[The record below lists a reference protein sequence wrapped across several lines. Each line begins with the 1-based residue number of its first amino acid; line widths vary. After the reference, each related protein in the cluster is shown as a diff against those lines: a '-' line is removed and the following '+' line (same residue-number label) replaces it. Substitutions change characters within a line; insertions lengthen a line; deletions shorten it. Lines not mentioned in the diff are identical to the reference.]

1 MGRNKEKKTI
11 RQRFLDWWLPVVAL
25 VLIIGAGR
33 SFYLWSDRNYGQ
45 LTTSLIT
52 VLGVVVTLWMTQVR
66 AIEQQEREDKRHHAR
81 LEAEAEMHDE
91 RLRVESE
98 REHERLT
105 AEAQKD
111 RAQRSIT
118 QRIDLAEKLAS
129 AVEHLSSENEL
140 KQAAGVQEILF
151 QIDDWHALIKS
162 EITGIEGKEPENSIL
177 IEESLRRRQEI
188 FDIAYKFDTDNVELL
203 KSRARGLKQR
213 LVGSDDHS
221 LIGLDFSGMVIG
233 WPELAGEDNFRIDL
247 EKINANNFI
256 ISNSEMCYVDLSYA
270 HFVGADFSHAN
281 LYGAVLSGAHFE
293 GADFSEANL
302 HGADL
307 SEAHLKGAHFSHA
320 DLEGAD
326 FSGADRVLFV
336 LWSADLVGA
345 DFSEAHLKGAHFSQV
360 NLESADFSEANL
372 HGADFSEAHLKR
384 AHFLYADLEG
394 ADFSEAHLHEADLSG
409 AHLQGVD
416 LKNAGFDLNVLRDK
430 KLLNDAEYD
439 DETKFPDWLDPNEY
453 GMRLVDKTEYESC
466 LFSLMPLSIV
476 PSTPTITHNGT
487 MTHQSGITALGTTD
501 HVYLELDLVQGKDPK
516 EAIGRLAAA
525 INLPT
530 TVSANAVV
538 GVRPELWAKVSDA
551 QHVPNDVHGFNEPLK
566 GADGYEMP
574 ATQHDAWVWVASFSR
589 SQSFEVSSYILK
601 QLKGYFKLA
610 DETVGWAYELN
621 RDLTGFEDGTE
632 NPGALEAP
640 GLVGVPAGQPG
651 AGSSVL
657 LFQKWSHRIREWSNL
672 SVDRQQDVIGRTKQD
687 STELPEDAMPDSSHV
702 SRTVVEKDGE
712 EQDVFRR
719 NTSYG
724 ELENHGTTF
733 VGFSF
738 EQWRLEEMLRQM
750 AGADGGPRDAL
761 TYFTDAET
769 GSWYV
774 CPSVAG
780 LLAIAEPF
788 MEDDDD

>member
-52 VLGVVVTLWMTQVR
+52 VFGVVVTLWMTQVR

-129 AVEHLSSENEL
+129 AIEHLSSENEL

-162 EITGIEGKEPENSIL
+162 EITGIEGKEPGESVL
-177 IEESLRRRQEI
+177 IGESLRRRQEL
-188 FDIAYKFDTDNVELL
+188 FDIAYKFDTENVELL

-213 LVGSDDHS
+213 LVGSGDHS

-233 WPELAGEDNFRIDL
+233 WPESAGEANFRIDL
-247 EKINANNFI
+247 EKINANGFI
-256 ISNSEMCYVDLSYA
+256 ISNSEMYYVDLSYA
-270 HFVGADFSHAN
+270 HLVGAVFSNAHLEGAVFSNAHLVGAVFSNAHLVGADFSNAHLEGAVFSEAN
-281 LYGAVLSGAHFE
+281 LDGAVLWDAHFE
-293 GADFSEANL
+293 GAV
-302 HGADL
+302 
-307 SEAHLKGAHFSHA
+307 
-320 DLEGAD
+320 
-326 FSGADRVLFV
+326 FSG
-336 LWSADLVGA
+336 ADLVGA
-345 DFSEAHLKGAHFSQV
+345 DFSDANLEGAHLSG
-360 NLESADFSEANL
+360 ANL
-372 HGADFSEAHLKR
+372 SGAVLSGADLVGADFSDAN
-384 AHFLYADLEG
+384 LEG
-394 ADFSEAHLHEADLSG
+394 AHLSGANLSGADLSYSY
-409 AHLQGVD
+409 LQGVD
-416 LKNAGFDLNVLRDK
+416 LKNADFDLNALREK
-430 KLLNDAEYD
+430 KLLNGAEYD
-439 DETKFPDWLDPNEY
+439 DVTAFPDWLDPNEY

-476 PSTPTITHNGT
+476 SSTLNITHNGT

-501 HVYLELDLVQGKDPK
+501 HVYLELDLVEGKDPK

-530 TVSANAVV
+530 TVGANAVV

-687 STELPEDAMPDSSHV
+687 SVELPDDVKPDSSHV

>member
-1 MGRNKEKKTI
+1 
-11 RQRFLDWWLPVVAL
+11 
-25 VLIIGAGR
+25 
-33 SFYLWSDRNYGQ
+33 
-45 LTTSLIT
+45 
-52 VLGVVVTLWMTQVR
+52 
-66 AIEQQEREDKRHHAR
+66 
-81 LEAEAEMHDE
+81 
-91 RLRVESE
+91 
-98 REHERLT
+98 
-105 AEAQKD
+105 
-111 RAQRSIT
+111 
-118 QRIDLAEKLAS
+118 
-129 AVEHLSSENEL
+129 
-140 KQAAGVQEILF
+140 
-151 QIDDWHALIKS
+151 
-162 EITGIEGKEPENSIL
+162 
-177 IEESLRRRQEI
+177 
-188 FDIAYKFDTDNVELL
+188 
-203 KSRARGLKQR
+203 
-213 LVGSDDHS
+213 
-221 LIGLDFSGMVIG
+221 
-233 WPELAGEDNFRIDL
+233 
-247 EKINANNFI
+247 
-256 ISNSEMCYVDLSYA
+256 
-270 HFVGADFSHAN
+270 
-281 LYGAVLSGAHFE
+281 
-293 GADFSEANL
+293 
-302 HGADL
+302 
-307 SEAHLKGAHFSHA
+307 
-320 DLEGAD
+320 
-326 FSGADRVLFV
+326 
-336 LWSADLVGA
+336 
-345 DFSEAHLKGAHFSQV
+345 
-360 NLESADFSEANL
+360 
-372 HGADFSEAHLKR
+372 
-384 AHFLYADLEG
+384 
-394 ADFSEAHLHEADLSG
+394 
-409 AHLQGVD
+409 
-416 LKNAGFDLNVLRDK
+416 
-430 KLLNDAEYD
+430 
-439 DETKFPDWLDPNEY
+439 
-453 GMRLVDKTEYESC
+453 
-466 LFSLMPLSIV
+466 
-476 PSTPTITHNGT
+476 

-501 HVYLELDLVQGKDPK
+501 HVYLELDLVEGKDPK

-530 TVSANAVV
+530 TVGANAVV

-551 QHVPNDVHGFNEPLK
+551 QYVPNDVHGFNEPLK
-566 GADGYEMP
+566 GTNGYEMP

-687 STELPEDAMPDSSHV
+687 SVELPDDVKPDSSHV

-724 ELENHGTTF
+724 ELEHHGTTF

-788 MEDDDD
+788 MEDDDG

>member
-52 VLGVVVTLWMTQVR
+52 VFGVVVTLWMTQVR

-129 AVEHLSSENEL
+129 AIEHLSSENEL

-162 EITGIEGKEPENSIL
+162 EITGIEGKEPGESVL
-177 IEESLRRRQEI
+177 IGESLRRRQEL
-188 FDIAYKFDTDNVELL
+188 FDIAYKFDTENVELL

-213 LVGSDDHS
+213 LVGSGDHS

-233 WPELAGEDNFRIDL
+233 WPESAGEANFRIDL
-247 EKINANNFI
+247 EKINANGFI
-256 ISNSEMCYVDLSYA
+256 ISNSEMYYVDLSYA
-270 HFVGADFSHAN
+270 HLVGAVFSNAHLEGAVFSEAN
-281 LYGAVLSGAHFE
+281 LDGAVLWDAHFE
-293 GADFSEANL
+293 GAV
-302 HGADL
+302 
-307 SEAHLKGAHFSHA
+307 
-320 DLEGAD
+320 
-326 FSGADRVLFV
+326 FSG
-336 LWSADLVGA
+336 ADLVGA
-345 DFSEAHLKGAHFSQV
+345 DFS
-360 NLESADFSEANL
+360 DAN
-372 HGADFSEAHLKR
+372 
-384 AHFLYADLEG
+384 LEG
-394 ADFSEAHLHEADLSG
+394 AHLSGANLSGADLSYSY
-409 AHLQGVD
+409 LQGVD
-416 LKNAGFDLNVLRDK
+416 LKNADFDLNALREK
-430 KLLNDAEYD
+430 KLLNGAEYD
-439 DETKFPDWLDPNEY
+439 DVTAFPDWLDPNEY

-476 PSTPTITHNGT
+476 SSTLNITHNGT

-501 HVYLELDLVQGKDPK
+501 HVYLELDLVEGKDPK

-530 TVSANAVV
+530 TVGANAVV

-687 STELPEDAMPDSSHV
+687 SVELPDDVKPDSSHV

>member
-1 MGRNKEKKTI
+1 
-11 RQRFLDWWLPVVAL
+11 
-25 VLIIGAGR
+25 
-33 SFYLWSDRNYGQ
+33 
-45 LTTSLIT
+45 
-52 VLGVVVTLWMTQVR
+52 
-66 AIEQQEREDKRHHAR
+66 
-81 LEAEAEMHDE
+81 
-91 RLRVESE
+91 
-98 REHERLT
+98 
-105 AEAQKD
+105 
-111 RAQRSIT
+111 
-118 QRIDLAEKLAS
+118 
-129 AVEHLSSENEL
+129 
-140 KQAAGVQEILF
+140 
-151 QIDDWHALIKS
+151 
-162 EITGIEGKEPENSIL
+162 
-177 IEESLRRRQEI
+177 
-188 FDIAYKFDTDNVELL
+188 
-203 KSRARGLKQR
+203 
-213 LVGSDDHS
+213 
-221 LIGLDFSGMVIG
+221 
-233 WPELAGEDNFRIDL
+233 
-247 EKINANNFI
+247 
-256 ISNSEMCYVDLSYA
+256 
-270 HFVGADFSHAN
+270 
-281 LYGAVLSGAHFE
+281 
-293 GADFSEANL
+293 
-302 HGADL
+302 
-307 SEAHLKGAHFSHA
+307 
-320 DLEGAD
+320 
-326 FSGADRVLFV
+326 
-336 LWSADLVGA
+336 
-345 DFSEAHLKGAHFSQV
+345 
-360 NLESADFSEANL
+360 
-372 HGADFSEAHLKR
+372 
-384 AHFLYADLEG
+384 
-394 ADFSEAHLHEADLSG
+394 
-409 AHLQGVD
+409 
-416 LKNAGFDLNVLRDK
+416 
-430 KLLNDAEYD
+430 
-439 DETKFPDWLDPNEY
+439 
-453 GMRLVDKTEYESC
+453 
-466 LFSLMPLSIV
+466 
-476 PSTPTITHNGT
+476 

-566 GADGYEMP
+566 GKDGYEMP

-589 SQSFEVSSYILK
+589 SQAFEVSSYILK

-632 NPGALEAP
+632 NPGALETP

-780 LLAIAEPF
+780 LLAIAELF

>member
-52 VLGVVVTLWMTQVR
+52 VFGVVVTLWITQVR

-129 AVEHLSSENEL
+129 AIEHLSSENEL

-162 EITGIEGKEPENSIL
+162 EITGIEGKEPGESVL
-177 IEESLRRRQEI
+177 IGESLRRRQEL
-188 FDIAYKFDTDNVELL
+188 FDIAYKFDTENVELL

-213 LVGSDDHS
+213 LVGSGDHS

-233 WPELAGEDNFRIDL
+233 WPESAGEANFRIDL
-247 EKINANNFI
+247 EKINANGFI
-256 ISNSEMCYVDLSYA
+256 ISNSEMYYVDLSYA
-270 HFVGADFSHAN
+270 HLVGAVFSNAHLEGAVFSNAHLVGAVFSNAHLVGADFSNAHLEGAVFSEAN
-281 LYGAVLSGAHFE
+281 LDGAVLWDAHFE
-293 GADFSEANL
+293 GAV
-302 HGADL
+302 
-307 SEAHLKGAHFSHA
+307 
-320 DLEGAD
+320 
-326 FSGADRVLFV
+326 FSG
-336 LWSADLVGA
+336 ADLVGA
-345 DFSEAHLKGAHFSQV
+345 DFSDANLEGAHLSG
-360 NLESADFSEANL
+360 ANL
-372 HGADFSEAHLKR
+372 SGAVLSGADLVGADFSDAN
-384 AHFLYADLEG
+384 LEG
-394 ADFSEAHLHEADLSG
+394 AHLSGANLSGADLSYSY
-409 AHLQGVD
+409 LQGVD
-416 LKNAGFDLNVLRDK
+416 LKNADFDLNALREK
-430 KLLNDAEYD
+430 KLLNGAEYD
-439 DETKFPDWLDPNEY
+439 DVTAFPDWLDPNEY

-476 PSTPTITHNGT
+476 SSTLNITHNGT

-501 HVYLELDLVQGKDPK
+501 HVYLELDLVEGKDPK

-530 TVSANAVV
+530 TVGANAVV

-589 SQSFEVSSYILK
+589 SQAFEVSSYILK

-687 STELPEDAMPDSSHV
+687 SVELPDDVKPDSSHV

>member
-1 MGRNKEKKTI
+1 MVGRNKEKKTI

-52 VLGVVVTLWMTQVR
+52 VFGVVVTLWMTQVR

-129 AVEHLSSENEL
+129 AIEHLSSENEL

-162 EITGIEGKEPENSIL
+162 EITGIEGKEPGESVL
-177 IEESLRRRQEI
+177 IGESLRRRQEL
-188 FDIAYKFDTDNVELL
+188 FDIAYKFDTENVELL

-213 LVGSDDHS
+213 LVGSGDHS

-233 WPELAGEDNFRIDL
+233 WPESAGEANFRIDL
-247 EKINANNFI
+247 EKINANGFI
-256 ISNSEMCYVDLSYA
+256 ISNSEMYYVDLSYA
-270 HFVGADFSHAN
+270 HLVGAVFSNAHLEGAVFSNAHLVGADFSNAHLEGAVFSEAN
-281 LYGAVLSGAHFE
+281 LDGAVLWDAHFE
-293 GADFSEANL
+293 GAV
-302 HGADL
+302 
-307 SEAHLKGAHFSHA
+307 
-320 DLEGAD
+320 
-326 FSGADRVLFV
+326 FSG
-336 LWSADLVGA
+336 ADLVGA
-345 DFSEAHLKGAHFSQV
+345 DFS
-360 NLESADFSEANL
+360 DAN
-372 HGADFSEAHLKR
+372 
-384 AHFLYADLEG
+384 LEG
-394 ADFSEAHLHEADLSG
+394 AHLSGANLSGADLSYSY
-409 AHLQGVD
+409 LQGVD
-416 LKNAGFDLNVLRDK
+416 LKNADFDLNALREK
-430 KLLNDAEYD
+430 KLLNGAEYD
-439 DETKFPDWLDPNEY
+439 DVTAFPDWLDPNEY

-476 PSTPTITHNGT
+476 SSTLNITHNGT

-516 EAIGRLAAA
+516 EAIGRLAVA

-530 TVSANAVV
+530 TVGANAVV

-551 QHVPNDVHGFNEPLK
+551 QYVPNDVHGFNEPLK

-589 SQSFEVSSYILK
+589 SQAFEVSSYILK

-640 GLVGVPAGQPG
+640 GLIGVPAGQPG

-687 STELPEDAMPDSSHV
+687 SVELPDDVKPDSSHV

-780 LLAIAEPF
+780 LLTIAELF

>member
-302 HGADL
+302 HGAD
-307 SEAHLKGAHFSHA
+307 
-320 DLEGAD
+320 
-326 FSGADRVLFV
+326 
-336 LWSADLVGA
+336 
-345 DFSEAHLKGAHFSQV
+345 
-360 NLESADFSEANL
+360 
-372 HGADFSEAHLKR
+372 FSEAHLKR

-394 ADFSEAHLHEADLSG
+394 ADFSEAHLHEADLSGANLRWAVLSGANLYEADLSG

>member
-1 MGRNKEKKTI
+1 VGRNKEKKTI

-52 VLGVVVTLWMTQVR
+52 VFGVVVTLWMTQVR

-105 AEAQKD
+105 AGAQKD

-129 AVEHLSSENEL
+129 AIEHLSSENEL

-162 EITGIEGKEPENSIL
+162 EITGIEGKEPGESVL
-177 IEESLRRRQEI
+177 IGESLRRRQEL
-188 FDIAYKFDTDNVELL
+188 FDIAYKFDTENVELL

-213 LVGSDDHS
+213 LVGSGDHS

-233 WPELAGEDNFRIDL
+233 WPESAGEANFRIDL
-247 EKINANNFI
+247 EKINANGFI
-256 ISNSEMCYVDLSYA
+256 ISNSEMYYVDLSYA
-270 HFVGADFSHAN
+270 HLVGAVFSNAHLEGAVFSNAHLVGAVFSNAHLVGADFSNAHLEGAVFSEAN
-281 LYGAVLSGAHFE
+281 LDGAVLWDAHFE
-293 GADFSEANL
+293 GAV
-302 HGADL
+302 
-307 SEAHLKGAHFSHA
+307 
-320 DLEGAD
+320 
-326 FSGADRVLFV
+326 FSG
-336 LWSADLVGA
+336 ADLVGA
-345 DFSEAHLKGAHFSQV
+345 DFS
-360 NLESADFSEANL
+360 DAN
-372 HGADFSEAHLKR
+372 
-384 AHFLYADLEG
+384 LEG
-394 ADFSEAHLHEADLSG
+394 AHLSGANLSGADLSYSY
-409 AHLQGVD
+409 LQGVD
-416 LKNAGFDLNVLRDK
+416 LKNADFDLNALREK
-430 KLLNDAEYD
+430 KLLNGAEYD
-439 DETKFPDWLDPNEY
+439 DVTAFPDWLDPNEY

-476 PSTPTITHNGT
+476 SSTLNITHNGT

-501 HVYLELDLVQGKDPK
+501 HVYLELDLVEGKDPK

-530 TVSANAVV
+530 TVGANAVV

-687 STELPEDAMPDSSHV
+687 SVELPDDVKPDSSHV

-788 MEDDDD
+788 MEDDGD